1 MHSDRDSIVEAFDA
15 LDAAVSAVCGLS
27 FDVLTT
33 PERLRALERLERVA
47 RRLPVP
53 GHVLITGLLEQA
65 SEEELGGKLRAVL
78 ADRLRITSAEA
89 GRRIGEAEELGARR
103 AMSGEPLA
111 PQLAATAAAQRDG
124 LIGQGHLK
132 VIRGFFTQVPA
143 EVDVLTR
150 AAAEADLAGKAS
162 RYRPDE
168 LAKYANKLMDCLNP
182 DGNFTDEDRARR
194 RGLLLGEQGY
204 DGMSRLSGYVN
215 PELRATIEAV
225 LATLAAPGM
234 ANPEDDV
241 PVIDGAP
248 SEDTARRDLRSQPQR
263 NHDGLL
269 AGLRAL
275 LASGQLGQH
284 HGLPTTLIVTTTLKE
299 LQAAAGRG
307 LSAGGTVVPMSDLLR
322 LAGHAHHYLAVFE
335 GAKPLALYHT
345 KRLATPAQRIM
356 LLAKDR
362 GCSKPGCDVPGY
374 WTQVHHVQG
383 WARTRRTHIN
393 ELTLACAPHNR
404 LADKGWT
411 TRTNTKGD
419 TEWIPPPHLD
429 HGQPRTNTLHHP
441 EKLLRQDEDDEP

>member
-393 ELTLACAPHNR
+393 ELTLACGPHNR

>member
-374 WTQVHHVQG
+374 WTRVHHVQG

-393 ELTLACAPHNR
+393 ELTLACGPHNR